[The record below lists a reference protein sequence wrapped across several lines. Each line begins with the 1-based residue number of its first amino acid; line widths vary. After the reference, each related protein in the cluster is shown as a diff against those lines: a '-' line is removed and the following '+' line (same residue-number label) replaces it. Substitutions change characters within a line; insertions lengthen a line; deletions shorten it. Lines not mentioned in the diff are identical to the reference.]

1 MSHSIWKRGLLS
13 AASICALGAVLS
25 TSATPTIALA
35 DTAGDVEL
43 TPVIVTA
50 RLRPEDAQSVPT
62 ALNVVTEDVLKST
75 GTYNISQLTQL
86 VPSLFYNS
94 PNPRNT
100 AFTIRGLGS
109 SVVAV
114 SQANDGL
121 EPGVGFYVDQ
131 VYHARPAT
139 AAFDMLD
146 VERVEVLRGPQGT
159 VFGKNTTAGAINIT
173 TKAPSFIPE
182 IVAEG
187 SIGEL
192 NYRQAKASATGPIL
206 GDVLAARIAVVST
219 QRDGNI
225 QNVRTGGRDNDINN
239 WSVHGQLLYK
249 PSANFSLR
257 LSADYNV
264 IDSNCCTQ
272 VYVGV
277 APTLKSAAK
286 QYPALAAG
294 KGYAPPSLDPFQR
307 LTDID
312 APIGSDT
319 NEGGLSA
326 IADWNLGKAT
336 LTSIT
341 AWRFWNWDAA
351 NDRDYTGLSIQT
363 LQHIPSRQDQYSQ
376 ELRIASNGHETVEYV
391 AGLYYFNQGITG
403 RPITQYGPLATFW
416 LLGPAPAFPSNLLDG
431 YGTDGRTRF
440 HTNSYAAFGE
450 ATWHATSR
458 LSLTTGLR
466 YTGEDKEGSYA
477 STVYGGL
484 TGVSTSLL
492 NSKLSILR
500 PQAYAAKKSSGNLS
514 GRFVASY
521 EVFENVMAYAS
532 YADTSK
538 SGGLNMS
545 GLPLNAANL
554 PALATVVI
562 RPEKNTTYEAG
573 IKSKLLNNRVILNA
587 DVYET
592 TVKDFQTNVV
602 DTGPGALR
610 GYLANIP
617 KVKVKGAELDGQF
630 IVTEHLSAHLSAAWT
645 NGKYISYAN
654 GPCPLELIANAT
666 TVCNL
671 SGKPLSSLPRWV
683 WSAGGE
689 FHRPVTLGSLSGEG
703 FAHIEATLR
712 TKSFGDPSDSAYTVI
727 GSYGLA
733 NVSVGFRAAK
743 GWDAYVWVHNVADAH
758 YLQNVTIQAGNSGLI
773 VGTPGDGRSLGATI
787 RTRF

>member
-1 MSHSIWKRGLLS
+1 MSQS
-13 AASICALGAVLS
+13 AAAVW
-25 TSATPTIALA
+25 ALA
-35 DTAGDVEL
+35 AALPILAMPSLACADAAAGSEL
-43 TPVIVTA
+43 APVIVTA
-50 RLRPEDAQSVPT
+50 RLRPEDAQSAPL
-62 ALNVVTEDVLKST
+62 ALNVVTEEALRTT
-75 GTYNISQLTQL
+75 GTYNISLLAQL
-86 VPSLFYNS
+86 VPSLFYTS

-131 VYHARPAT
+131 VYHARPAS

-159 VFGKNTTAGAINIT
+159 LFGKNTTAGAINIT
-173 TKAPSFIPE
+173 TRAPSFTRE
-182 IVAEG
+182 MEAEA
-187 SIGEL
+187 SVGEF
-192 NYRQAKASATGPIL
+192 NYRHLKASATGPVL
-206 GDVLAARIAVVST
+206 GDLLAARIAVAAT
-219 QRDGNI
+219 HRDGNF
-225 QNVRTGGRDNDINN
+225 QNVRTGERNN
-239 WSVHGQLLYK
+239 EVNTWSVHGQLLYK
-249 PSANFSLR
+249 PSASFSLR

-264 IDSNCCTQ
+264 FDANCCTQ
-272 VYVGV
+272 VFVAV
-277 APTLKSAAK
+277 APTLKSAAR

-294 KGYAPPSLDPFQR
+294 QGYAPPSRDPYQR

-312 APIGSDT
+312 APIAVDT

-326 IADWNLGKAT
+326 VADWTFGAAT
-336 LTSIT
+336 ITSVT

-363 LQHIPSRQDQYSQ
+363 VQHIPSRQDQYSQ
-376 ELRIASNGHETVEYV
+376 ELRIASNDYGPVAYV

-403 RPITQYGPLATFW
+403 RPITQYGPLATYW
-416 LLGPAPAFPSNLLDG
+416 LLGPVPAFPSNLLDG

-450 ATWHATSR
+450 ATWRATAR

-466 YTGEDKEGSYA
+466 YTGEDKDGSY
-477 STVYGGL
+477 SSFVYGGL
-484 TGVSTSLL
+484 TGVSPSLL

-500 PQAYAAKKSSGNLS
+500 PQTYEAKKSSGNLS

-521 EVFENVMAYAS
+521 EVTDGVMAYAS

-562 RPEKNTTYEAG
+562 RPEKNTTIEAG
-573 IKSKLLNNRVILNA
+573 VKSKLFGNRVILNA
-587 DVYET
+587 DLYET
-592 TVKDFQTNVV
+592 NVKDFQTNVV

-617 KVKVKGAELDGQF
+617 KVRVKGAEFDGQF
-630 IVTEHLSAHLSAAWT
+630 LLTDHLSAHLSAAWT
-645 NGKYISYAN
+645 DGRYVSYVN
-654 GPCPLELIANAT
+654 GPCPLERIASAT

-671 SGKPLSSLPRWV
+671 SGKPLSSLARWV
-683 WSAGGE
+683 WSGGGE
-689 FHRPVTLGSLSGEG
+689 YHRSLTLGAATGDGYVHVET
-703 FAHIEATLR
+703 TLR
-712 TKSFGDPSDSAYTVI
+712 TKTFGDPSDSAYTVI
-727 GSYGLA
+727 GGYGLT
-733 NVSVGFRAAK
+733 NLKVGFRAAR
-743 GWDAYVWVHNVADAH
+743 GWEASVFVRNLFDAH

-773 VGTPGDGRSLGATI
+773 VGTPGDGRSLGAAL